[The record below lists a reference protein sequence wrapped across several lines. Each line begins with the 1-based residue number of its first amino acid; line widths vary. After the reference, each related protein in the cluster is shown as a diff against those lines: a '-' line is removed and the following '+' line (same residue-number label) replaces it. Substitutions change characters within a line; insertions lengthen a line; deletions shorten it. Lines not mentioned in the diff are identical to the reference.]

1 MEPHKYLPGEKLGQW
16 IRSNRWPI
24 FFSILY
30 LTLIPLRDFWSPDE
44 PDFAQAVREM
54 IARNEWI
61 FPYFNGLIY
70 TEKPILFYWLMKV
83 SNWFIQ
89 VINGTSVEIHFLTPW
104 ALRLPSVLSSIL
116 FFFFLKR
123 WTKRFLSEQ
132 LSHRTVMILGVFP
145 LWIWQAQFIQIDML
159 FAVLLASSWMYWIGG
174 YLLENGLAS
183 YQKDNETS
191 FMYRRFVIFLALAT
205 LTKGPLAAVMTIAIL
220 PLFLF
225 TQRGNYQLK
234 EFHVLKLLTLFL
246 AIVLPWYCVAIYQA
260 GLSYGYYLII
270 YQNIERALRAWD
282 HIQPWWKYF
291 EYTLG
296 DLFPWSILL
305 IPSFFTIYK
314 NKENRNPLMIFIA
327 LCIIVPFGI
336 LSISQSKQ
344 GKYLLMSFPF
354 AALIVAGFLGEVA
367 SKTRKSLKWLIHF
380 AFVITPLI
388 LCVVFLTLV
397 LHTHGV
403 IPMPHLIS
411 VYYEPA
417 SRTLLHALLL
427 ITSLGTFAVVYR
439 LMTKDF
445 LAASKELCVTLS
457 LIFVTAAHFGFP
469 ILDATKNFK
478 KWGNETRPLINGRAT
493 YFWRTVR
500 GGALLYNEQSMP
512 EIHSY
517 DRAFK
522 IGQGDFLVAMA
533 SDWTAIKDNSEGSS
547 LYDAFYIIKRV
558 QAGSDTLL
566 LLERK

>member
-1 MEPHKYLPGEKLGQW
+1 MESYKYLPGEKLGQW
-16 IRSNRWPI
+16 IRSHRWPI

-54 IARNEWI
+54 IARNEWV

-70 TEKPILFYWLMKV
+70 TEKPILFYWFMKV
-83 SNWFIQ
+83 SNWFAQ
-89 VINGTSVEIHFLTPW
+89 VINGNSVEIHFLTPW

-123 WTKRFLSEQ
+123 WTQRFLSEQ

-159 FAVLLASSWMYWIGG
+159 FAVLLATSWMYWIGG

-183 YQKDNETS
+183 YQKDNETP

-205 LTKGPLAAVMTIAIL
+205 LTKGPLAAVMTMAIL
-220 PLFLF
+220 ALFLF

-246 AIVLPWYCVAIYQA
+246 VIVLPWYCVAIYQA

-367 SKTRKSLKWLIHF
+367 SKTHKSLKWLIHI
-380 AFVITPLI
+380 AFVIAPFI
-388 LCVVFLTLV
+388 LFIAFLTLV
-397 LHTHGV
+397 LHIHGV

-411 VYYEPA
+411 GYYEPA
-417 SRTLLHALLL
+417 SYTLIHALLL

-457 LIFVTAAHFGFP
+457 LIFVTAAHLGFP
-469 ILDATKNFK
+469 ILEPIKNFK
-478 KWGNETRPLINGRAT
+478 KWGNETRPLIKGRAT

-517 DRAFK
+517 DRALK

-533 SDWTAIKDNSEGSS
+533 SDWTAIKDNSEGSN

-558 QAGSDTLL
+558 PAGSDNLL